1 MNRIDS
7 GEIDDRARFD
17 LLADDELSESERRQL
32 LGGLDDEPGGWRRCA
47 LALLESQEWKR
58 QLGAIARQ
66 SGTDAADTT
75 PAARRRPGFGGKTLA
90 AMAASFLVALLLGL
104 MIRDLSHRAEP
115 GRSPPMQVAD
125 KTSPQPD
132 RPQMPTQMAA
142 DADSITADGD
152 SIAVPV
158 GRVDDLDEW
167 LERLPAAVPE
177 EAQRALERSGYRVYQ
192 TRELVPMG
200 VEDGRRL
207 VVPVDKVNIRYVG
220 NPPL

>member
-7 GEIDDRARFD
+7 GQIDDARFD
-17 LLADDELSESERRQL
+17 LLADGELSEAEHRQF

-66 SGTDAADTT
+66 SGPYAADTR
-75 PAARRRPGFGGKTLA
+75 PAGRRRPGFGGKTLA

-104 MIRDLSHRAEP
+104 VIRDLSHRAEP
-115 GRSPPMQVAD
+115 GGLPAVQVAD
-125 KTSPQPD
+125 KTSPRPD
-132 RPQMPTQMAA
+132 RPPVPTQMAA
-142 DADSITADGD
+142 DANPITADAN

-167 LERLPAAVPE
+167 LDRLPAAVPE
-177 EAQRALERSGYRVYQ
+177 DVQRALERSGYRVYQ

-200 VEDGRRL
+200 VKDGRRL